1 MKEMRLSPVLLA
13 HRHALAALAGLS
25 ALSAIGCAT
34 SMGSAAGEGRVVV
47 AVDTPSRSSSEV
59 VQVTEV
65 VQPIASGAPAAA
77 PAGRRRLSET
87 VTLGQGTTEPIYV
100 PGQQGQGQAQQ
111 GAANGVVVNNNITV
125 VNGQQAGY
133 GYGGYYGG
141 YGYGGGYGRGAGA
154 LGSGRDSRGGA
165 GTPSNGAWAPNGWEG
180 AQRTAAPGRT
190 PGVGGNF
197 APPPSFGPRSQR

>member
-1 MKEMRLSPVLLA
+1 MKEMRLSPVLL
-13 HRHALAALAGLS
+13 HALAALAGLS
-25 ALSAIGCAT
+25 ALSAVGCAT
-34 SMGSAAGEGRVVV
+34 SMGSASGEGRVVV
-47 AVDTPSRSSSEV
+47 AVDTPSQSSSERSEV

-65 VQPIASGAPAAA
+65 VPPVAPAAA
-77 PAGRRRLSET
+77 PPGRRRLSET
-87 VTLGQGTTEPIYV
+87 VTLGQGTTEPIYM
-100 PGQQGQGQAQQ
+100 PGQQGQAQQ

-125 VNGQQAGY
+125 VNGQQPGY

-141 YGYGGGYGRGAGA
+141 YGYGGYGLGSSA

-165 GTPSNGAWAPNGWEG
+165 GMPANGAWAPNGWEG

-190 PGVGGNF
+190 PGVGGNW